1 MSAPDRSVRSLRL
14 RAGSEEEIGR
24 VLPRLEDALRCAS
37 LPDTGSR
44 MLLVRKLA
52 LGRIARDASSQTLSR
67 LIELRMTEAGAQ
79 WVPGGTGAAGSAGF
93 VSFASGLQART
104 LLALRLV
111 RGEPCTEWYWP
122 LAVPEVRPAAGSAL
136 RLRWIAEA
144 IARLPEARSAL
155 PAWTAA
161 LVAAGGSARLQAA
174 IDENTGE
181 ALLRQA
187 GIALQSRGDESSAL
201 DPSRPL
207 PHAPRR
213 ELHAD
218 ARALVGPQQTTP
230 PRWLRS
236 LLIAQGAGAVH
247 ASPEAR
253 VHEDETDPHAGPWPR
268 VHGNDTGTRKPG
280 PSANPMVTVMA
291 PRRRPEAPEGSA
303 PGAPVFAITA
313 PAVPA
318 APVAPPGLEANSIVA
333 PAPPAHARSPEAA
346 PAEQGRADSL
356 AGAPSMGQPFLE
368 PSVCAGLLFLLP
380 VLVRL
385 GIDAWSAQAQARSE
399 RFAQRVLKAAL
410 QRLDAAPD
418 DPAWALIPIDLG
430 QSEPLAVPPPSSW
443 RDPLLAAPHAKRAEG
458 HIGDALWRAGSAE
471 AQAAVW
477 LRAARRWLR
486 RGAHIGLATLVLR
499 PGFIS
504 TTPTHVDILFRVD
517 DTDMRV
523 RRAGLD
529 LDPGWLP
536 WFGRVVSFHYQERQ
550 A

>member
-1 MSAPDRSVRSLRL
+1 M
-14 RAGSEEEIGR
+14 
-24 VLPRLEDALRCAS
+24 LPRLEDALRCAS

-136 RLRWIAEA
+136 RLRCIAEA

-201 DPSRPL
+201 DPSGPL

-213 ELHAD
+213 DLHAD

-280 PSANPMVTVMA
+280 PSANPMVTVSA

-443 RDPLLAAPHAKRAEG
+443 RDPLLAAPHAKRTEG
-458 HIGDALWRAGSAE
+458 RIGEALWRAGSAE

-477 LRAARRWLR
+477 LRAARRWLPR
-486 RGAHIGLATLVLR
+486 RAHR
-499 PGFIS
+499 PGHARAAS
-504 TTPTHVDILFRVD
+504 RLHQHH
-517 DTDMRV
+517 TDACRHPFPGG
-523 RRAGLD
+523 RHRHARAAC
-529 LDPGWLP
+529 
-536 WFGRVVSFHYQERQ
+536 R